1 MFARTSALVLVMVL
15 APGALW
21 SQQDPLEKL
30 VGTWKQTPD
39 PGPPP
44 QIRLH
49 RWELLG
55 KDRMKHVSERVNAQG
70 ERSVDDGQIDIY
82 DGKEH
87 PDGPGRVVL
96 FRRIDANIIQQIR
109 TSIQDGKILRFLERV
124 ISPDGRTLTIRQIGT
139 DRQGR
144 SVSEVR
150 IYKKQ

>member
-1 MFARTSALVLVMVL
+1 MYARTSALLLIMLL
-15 APGALW
+15 APVALW

-30 VGTWKQTPD
+30 AGTWRQTPD

-70 ERSVDDGQIDIY
+70 ERTVGEDQFDIY

-87 PDGPGRVVL
+87 PDGPGSVVRFL
-96 FRRIDANIIQQIR
+96 RIDAHTIQQIR
-109 TSIQDGKILRFLERV
+109 TSTQDRRILRFLERV

-139 DRQGR
+139 DGQGR
-144 SVSEVR
+144 SVSAVR
-150 IYKKQ
+150 VYKKQ